1 MLRPGAPT
9 ARFAMSS
16 RHLAVFLWY
25 HPWRATS
32 AMFGFLYR
40 RLLYMI
46 PTVFLISVVTF
57 VIIQLP
63 PGDYL
68 DTLAAELSDSGGLDE
83 GTMQALRDQYGLGQ
97 PMYVQYLKWMSQIL
111 FHGNFGISFEKN
123 IPVNDIIWDKLGWT
137 FAISLMTL
145 LFIWMTALPI
155 GIYSAVRKYSAGD
168 YIATFFGF
176 IGLAVPNFLLALVMM
191 YVAFKYFG
199 QSVGGL
205 VSPQYL
211 GEPWTFDKFLDLLAH
226 IWMPIVVVGT
236 SGAAALIRIM
246 RANLLDELYRPYVVT
261 ARAKGMS
268 EFQLLLKY
276 PVRVALNP
284 FVSTIGWI
292 LPTLVSGEIIVAVVM
307 NLPTTG
313 PLLLRALLVQD
324 MYLAGSLIL
333 LVSILTVI
341 GTLVSDLLLAWI
353 DPRIRYQ

>member
-1 MLRPGAPT
+1 MLQ
-9 ARFAMSS
+9 
-16 RHLAVFLWY
+16 FL
-25 HPWRATS
+25 S
-32 AMFGFLYR
+32 R

-46 PTVFLISVVTF
+46 PTVFLVSVVTF
-57 VIIQLP
+57 AIIQLP

-68 DTLAAELSDSGGLDE
+68 DSLAAELSDNGGLDE
-83 GTMQALRDQYGLGQ
+83 GTRLALEAQYGLGQ
-97 PMYVQYLKWMSQIL
+97 PMHVQYFKWMKGIL
-111 FHGNFGISFEKN
+111 LEGNFGISFEKN
-123 IPVNDIIWDKLGWT
+123 LPVNDLIWDRLGWT
-137 FAISLMTL
+137 FAISTLTL
-145 LFIWMTALPI
+145 LFIWIIALPI
-155 GIYSAVRKYSAGD
+155 GIYSAVRKYSFGD
-168 YIATFFGF
+168 YLATFLGF

-211 GEPWTFDKFLDLLAH
+211 EEAWSWDKFIDLLKH

-268 EFQLLLKY
+268 EFQLLLRY

-333 LVSILTVI
+333 IVSMLTVL
-341 GTLVSDLLLAWI
+341 GTLISDLLLAWI

>member
-1 MLRPGAPT
+1 MGAFILR
-9 ARFAMSS
+9 R
-16 RHLAVFLWY
+16 V
-25 HPWRATS
+25 
-32 AMFGFLYR
+32 
-40 RLLYMI
+40 LYMI
-46 PTVFLISVVTF
+46 PTVFLVSIVTF
-57 VIIQLP
+57 IIIQLP

-68 DTLAAELSDSGGLDE
+68 DALAAEMGEAGVDNTAVIE
-83 GTMQALRDQYGLGQ
+83 QLREQYGLGQ
-97 PMYVQYLKWMSQIL
+97 PMYLQYWKWMTGIL
-111 FHGNFGISFEKN
+111 FEGDFGISFEKN
-123 IPVNDIIWDKLGWT
+123 LPVTDVIWDRLGWT
-137 FAISLMTL
+137 FAISILTL
-145 LFIWMTALPI
+145 LFIWIVALPI
-155 GIYSAVRKYSAGD
+155 GIYSAVRKYSVGD
-168 YIATFFGF
+168 YVATFFGF
-176 IGLAVPNFLLALVMM
+176 VGLAVPNFLLALLMM

-205 VSPQYL
+205 VSPEYL
-211 GEPWTFDKFLDLLAH
+211 NAPWSWAKFVDLLKH
-226 IWMPIVVVGT
+226 IWMPVFVVGT

-268 EFQLLLKY
+268 EFQLLMRY

-284 FVSTIGWI
+284 FISTIGWI

-333 LVSILTVI
+333 IVSLLTVI
-341 GTLVSDLLLAWI
+341 GTLLSDVLLAWI

>member
-1 MLRPGAPT
+1 
-9 ARFAMSS
+9 
-16 RHLAVFLWY
+16 
-25 HPWRATS
+25 
-32 AMFGFLYR
+32 MFGFLCR
-40 RLLYMI
+40 RILYMV
-46 PTVFLISVVTF
+46 PTVILVSIVTF
-57 VIIQLP
+57 LIIQLP

-68 DTLAAELSDSGGLDE
+68 DTLAAELSDQGGLDS
-83 GTMQALRDQYGLGQ
+83 GTMAALREQYGLGQ
-97 PMYVQYLKWMSQIL
+97 PFFVQYWKWISGIVMQ
-111 FHGNFGISFEKN
+111 GDFGLSFEKN
-123 IPVNDIIWDKLGWT
+123 LPVGDLIWDRLGWT

-145 LFIWMTALPI
+145 LFIWAVALPI
-155 GIYSAVRKYSAGD
+155 GIYSAVRKYSFGD
-168 YIATFFGF
+168 YAATFFGF
-176 IGLAVPNFLLALVMM
+176 IGLAVPNFLLALIMM

-205 VSPQYL
+205 VSPEYL
-211 GEPWTFDKFLDLLAH
+211 DARWTWDKYIDLFKH

-268 EFQLLLKY
+268 EFQLLMRY

-284 FVSTIGWI
+284 FLSTIGWI

-333 LVSILTVI
+333 IVSLLTVL
-341 GTLVSDLLLAWI
+341 GTLISDLLLAWI

>member
-1 MLRPGAPT
+1 MGGFILR
-9 ARFAMSS
+9 R
-16 RHLAVFLWY
+16 VI
-25 HPWRATS
+25 
-32 AMFGFLYR
+32 
-40 RLLYMI
+40 YMI
-46 PTVFLISVVTF
+46 PTVFLVSIVTF
-57 VIIQLP
+57 IIIQLP

-68 DTLAAELSDSGGLDE
+68 DSLAAEMGEAGVDNTAIVE
-83 GTMQALRDQYGLGQ
+83 QLREQYGLGQ
-97 PMYVQYLKWMSQIL
+97 PIHVQYWKWMTGIL
-111 FHGNFGISFEKN
+111 LEGDFGISFEKN
-123 IPVNDIIWDKLGWT
+123 LPVTDVIWDRLGWT
-137 FAISLMTL
+137 FAISILTL
-145 LFIWMTALPI
+145 LFIWIVALPI
-155 GIYSAVRKYSAGD
+155 GIYSAVRKYSVGD
-168 YIATFFGF
+168 YVATFFGF
-176 IGLAVPNFLLALVMM
+176 VGLAVPNFLLALVMM

-205 VSPQYL
+205 VSPEYL
-211 GEPWTFDKFLDLLAH
+211 DQPWSWDKFVNLLQH
-226 IWMPIVVVGT
+226 IWMPVFVVGT

-268 EFQLLLKY
+268 EFQLLMRY

-284 FVSTIGWI
+284 FISTIGWI

-333 LVSILTVI
+333 VVSLLTVI
-341 GTLVSDLLLAWI
+341 GTLLSDVLLAWV

>member
-1 MLRPGAPT
+1 ML
-9 ARFAMSS
+9 
-16 RHLAVFLWY
+16 
-25 HPWRATS
+25 
-32 AMFGFLYR
+32 GFLFR
-40 RLLYMI
+40 RIVYMI
-46 PTVFLISVVTF
+46 PTVFLVSVVTF
-57 VIIQLP
+57 AIIQLP

-68 DTLAAELSDSGGLDE
+68 DTLAAELNDSGGLDE
-83 GTMQALRDQYGLGQ
+83 GTMQSLRDQYGLGQ
-97 PMYVQYLKWMSQIL
+97 SMYVQYLKWMKGIL
-111 FHGNFGISFEKN
+111 FHFNFGISFEKN
-123 IPVNDIIWDKLGWT
+123 VPVNDLIWDRLGWT
-137 FAISLMTL
+137 FGISILTL
-145 LFIWMTALPI
+145 LFIWITALPI
-155 GIYSAVRKYSAGD
+155 GIYSAVRKYSVGD
-168 YIATFFGF
+168 YTATFFGF
-176 IGLAVPNFLLALVMM
+176 VGLAVPNFLLALVMM
-191 YVAFKYFG
+191 YVSFKYFG

-205 VSPQYL
+205 VSPEYL
-211 GEPWTFDKFLDLLAH
+211 DQPWSWDKFADLIKH

-268 EFQLLLKY
+268 EFQLLMRY

-313 PLLLRALLVQD
+313 PVLLRALLVQD

-333 LVSILTVI
+333 IVSMLTVI
-341 GTLVSDLLLAWI
+341 GTLISDVLLAWI

>member
-1 MLRPGAPT
+1 MGGFILR
-9 ARFAMSS
+9 R
-16 RHLAVFLWY
+16 V
-25 HPWRATS
+25 
-32 AMFGFLYR
+32 
-40 RLLYMI
+40 LYMI
-46 PTVFLISVVTF
+46 PTVFLVSIVTF
-57 VIIQLP
+57 IIIQLP

-68 DTLAAELSDSGGLDE
+68 DSLAAEMGEAGVDNTAVVE
-83 GTMQALRDQYGLGQ
+83 QLRAQYGLGQ
-97 PMYVQYLKWMSQIL
+97 PMYLQYWKWMTGIL
-111 FHGNFGISFEKN
+111 LEGDFGISFEKN
-123 IPVNDIIWDKLGWT
+123 LPVTDVIWDRLGWT
-137 FAISLMTL
+137 FGISLLTL
-145 LFIWMTALPI
+145 GFIWAVALPI
-155 GIYSAVRKYSAGD
+155 GIYSAVCKYSVGD

-176 IGLAVPNFLLALVMM
+176 VGLAIPNFLLALVMM

-205 VSPQYL
+205 VSPEYL
-211 GEPWTFDKFLDLLAH
+211 GEPWSWAKFVDLLKH
-226 IWMPIVVVGT
+226 IWMPVFVVGT

-268 EFQLLLKY
+268 EFQLLMRY

-284 FVSTIGWI
+284 ISTIGWI

-333 LVSILTVI
+333 VVSLLTVI
-341 GTLVSDLLLAWI
+341 GTLISDVLLAWV

>member
-1 MLRPGAPT
+1 MLQ
-9 ARFAMSS
+9 
-16 RHLAVFLWY
+16 FL
-25 HPWRATS
+25 S
-32 AMFGFLYR
+32 R

-46 PTVFLISVVTF
+46 PTVFLVSVVTF
-57 VIIQLP
+57 AIIQLP

-68 DTLAAELSDSGGLDE
+68 DSLAAELSDNGGLDE
-83 GTMQALRDQYGLGQ
+83 GTRLALEAQYGLGQ
-97 PMYVQYLKWMSQIL
+97 PMHVQYFKWMKGIL
-111 FHGNFGISFEKN
+111 LEGNFGISFEKN
-123 IPVNDIIWDKLGWT
+123 LPVNDLIWDRLGWT
-137 FAISLMTL
+137 FAISTLTL
-145 LFIWMTALPI
+145 LFIWIIALPI
-155 GIYSAVRKYSAGD
+155 GIYSAVRKYSFGD
-168 YIATFFGF
+168 YLATFLGF

-211 GEPWTFDKFLDLLAH
+211 EEAWSWDKFVDLLKH

-268 EFQLLLKY
+268 EFQLLLRY

-333 LVSILTVI
+333 IVSMLTVL
-341 GTLVSDLLLAWI
+341 GTLISDLLLAWI

>member
-1 MLRPGAPT
+1 M
-9 ARFAMSS
+9 M
-16 RHLAVFLWY
+16 
-25 HPWRATS
+25 
-32 AMFGFLYR
+32 GFLLR
-40 RLLYMI
+40 RIVYMI
-46 PTVFLISVVTF
+46 PTLFLVSIVTF
-57 VIIQLP
+57 IIIQLP

-68 DTLAAELSDSGGLDE
+68 DTLAADLGEAGVEDTGVMD
-83 GTMQALRDQYGLGQ
+83 ALREQYGLGQ
-97 PMYVQYLKWMSQIL
+97 PIYVQYFKWMRGIL
-111 FHGNFGISFEKN
+111 LYGDFGLSFEKN
-123 IPVNDIIWDKLGWT
+123 RPVTDLIWDRLGWT
-137 FAISLMTL
+137 FAISLLTL
-145 LFIWMTALPI
+145 LFIWFTALPI
-155 GIYSAVRKYSAGD
+155 GIYSAVRKYSVGD
-168 YIATFFGF
+168 YVATFFGF
-176 IGLAVPNFLLALVMM
+176 IGLAIPNFLLALVMM
-191 YVAFKYFG
+191 YIAFKYFG

-205 VSPQYL
+205 VSPEYL
-211 GEPWTFDKFLDLLAH
+211 DAPWTFDKFVNLLQH

-268 EFQLLLKY
+268 EFQLLLRY

-284 FVSTIGWI
+284 FISTIGWI

-333 LVSILTVI
+333 IVSMLTVV
-341 GTLVSDLLLAWI
+341 GTLISDILLALV

>member
-1 MLRPGAPT
+1 ML
-9 ARFAMSS
+9 
-16 RHLAVFLWY
+16 
-25 HPWRATS
+25 
-32 AMFGFLYR
+32 GFICR
-40 RLLYMI
+40 RVLYMI
-46 PTVFLISVVTF
+46 PTVILVSIVTF
-57 VIIQLP
+57 LIIQLP

-68 DTLAAELSDSGGLDE
+68 DTLAAELSDSGGLDS
-83 GTMQALRDQYGLGQ
+83 GTMAALREQYGLGQ
-97 PMYVQYLKWMSQIL
+97 PIHVQYWKWITGIV
-111 FHGNFGISFEKN
+111 FEGDFGLSFEKN
-123 IPVNDIIWDKLGWT
+123 LPVSDLIWDRLGWT
-137 FAISLMTL
+137 FGISLLTL
-145 LFIWMTALPI
+145 LFIWITALPI
-155 GIYSAVRKYSAGD
+155 GIYSAVRKYSVGD
-168 YIATFFGF
+168 YLATFFGF

-205 VSPQYL
+205 VSPEYI
-211 GEPWTFDKFLDLLAH
+211 GVAWSWDKFIDLLKH

-284 FVSTIGWI
+284 FISTIGWI

-313 PLLLRALLVQD
+313 PMLLRALLVQD

-333 LVSILTVI
+333 IVSLLTVL
-341 GTLVSDLLLAWI
+341 GTLISDLLLAWI

>member
-1 MLRPGAPT
+1 MIG
-9 ARFAMSS
+9 
-16 RHLAVFLWY
+16 FLW
-25 HPWRATS
+25 
-32 AMFGFLYR
+32 R
-40 RLLYMI
+40 RILYMI
-46 PTVFLISVVTF
+46 PTIFLVSVATF

-68 DTLAAELSDSGGLDE
+68 DTLAAELNDSGGLDA
-83 GTMQALRDQYGLGQ
+83 GTKQALEDQYGLGQ
-97 PMYVQYLKWMSQIL
+97 PMYVQYFKWMRGIL
-111 FHGNFGISFEKN
+111 LEGNFGLSFEKN
-123 IPVNDIIWDKLGWT
+123 VPVNDLIWDRLGWT
-137 FAISLMTL
+137 FGISILTL
-145 LFIWMTALPI
+145 LFIWITALPI
-155 GIYSAVRKYSAGD
+155 GIYSAVKKYSVGD
-168 YIATFFGF
+168 YAATFLGF

-205 VSPQYL
+205 VSPQYIDT
-211 GEPWTFDKFLDLLAH
+211 PWNFEKFIDLLKH

-268 EFQLLLKY
+268 EFQLLMKY

-333 LVSILTVI
+333 IVSLLTVV
-341 GTLVSDLLLAWI
+341 GTLISDVLLAWI
-353 DPRIRYQ
+353 DPRVRYQ

>member
-1 MLRPGAPT
+1 ML
-9 ARFAMSS
+9 
-16 RHLAVFLWY
+16 
-25 HPWRATS
+25 
-32 AMFGFLYR
+32 GFIFR

-46 PTVFLISVVTF
+46 PTVILVSIVTF
-57 VIIQLP
+57 IIIQLP

-68 DTLAAELSDSGGLDE
+68 DTLAAELSDSGGLDS

-97 PMYVQYLKWMSQIL
+97 PICIQYWKWITGII
-111 FHGNFGISFEKN
+111 FRADFGLSFEKN
-123 IPVNDIIWDKLGWT
+123 LPVGDLIWDRLGWT
-137 FAISLMTL
+137 FAISLLTL
-145 LFIWMTALPI
+145 LFIWIIALPI
-155 GIYSAVRKYSAGD
+155 GIYSAVRKYSFGD
-168 YIATFFGF
+168 YAATFFGF

-191 YVAFKYFG
+191 YIAFKYFG

-205 VSPQYL
+205 VSPEYIDA
-211 GEPWTFDKFLDLLAH
+211 PWTWDKFIDLLKH

-268 EFQLLLKY
+268 ELQLLLKY

-284 FVSTIGWI
+284 FISTIGWI

-313 PLLLRALLVQD
+313 PMLLRALLVQD

-333 LVSILTVI
+333 IVSLLTVL
-341 GTLVSDLLLAWI
+341 GTLISDLLLAWI

>member
-1 MLRPGAPT
+1 M
-9 ARFAMSS
+9 FA
-16 RHLAVFLWY
+16 FL
-25 HPWRATS
+25 T
-32 AMFGFLYR
+32 R

-46 PTVFLISVVTF
+46 PTLFLVSVVTF
-57 VIIQLP
+57 AVIQLP

-68 DTLAAELSDSGGLDE
+68 DTLAAELNELGGLDD
-83 GTMQALRDQYGLGQ
+83 GTRAALEEQYGLGQ
-97 PMYVQYLKWMSQIL
+97 PMYVQYLKWMRGIL
-111 FHGNFGISFEKN
+111 FYGDFGISFERN
-123 IPVNDIIWDKLGWT
+123 VPVNDLIWDRLGWT
-137 FAISLMTL
+137 FAISVLTL

-155 GIYSAVRKYSAGD
+155 GIYSAVKKYSVGD
-168 YIATFFGF
+168 YAATFFGF

-205 VSPQYL
+205 VSPEYI
-211 GEPWTFDKFLDLLAH
+211 GEPWTAEKIVDLLKH

-268 EFQLLLKY
+268 EFQLLMRY

-284 FVSTIGWI
+284 FISTIGWI
-292 LPTLVSGEIIVAVVM
+292 LPSLVSGEIIVAVVM

-324 MYLAGSLIL
+324 MYLAGSLIF

>member
-1 MLRPGAPT
+1 MGSFILR
-9 ARFAMSS
+9 R
-16 RHLAVFLWY
+16 V
-25 HPWRATS
+25 
-32 AMFGFLYR
+32 
-40 RLLYMI
+40 LYMI
-46 PTVFLISVVTF
+46 PTVFLVSIVTF
-57 VIIQLP
+57 IIIQLP

-68 DTLAAELSDSGGLDE
+68 DSLAADMADSGGDNTAVVE
-83 GTMQALRDQYGLGQ
+83 QLRAQYGLGQ
-97 PMYVQYLKWMSQIL
+97 PMHVQYWKWITGIL
-111 FHGNFGISFEKN
+111 FEWDFGISFEKN
-123 IPVNDIIWDKLGWT
+123 LPVTDVIWDRLGWT
-137 FAISLMTL
+137 FAISLLTL
-145 LFIWMTALPI
+145 LFIWIVALPI
-155 GIYSAVRKYSAGD
+155 GIYSAVKKYSVGD
-168 YIATFFGF
+168 YVATFFGF

-191 YVAFKYFG
+191 YLAFKYFG

-205 VSPQYL
+205 VSPEYIGQ
-211 GEPWTFDKFLDLLAH
+211 PWTWDKFVDLLKH
-226 IWMPIVVVGT
+226 IWMPIFVVGT

-268 EFQLLLKY
+268 EFQLLMRY

-284 FVSTIGWI
+284 FISTIGWI

-333 LVSILTVI
+333 VVSLLTVL
-341 GTLVSDLLLAWI
+341 GTLISDVLLAWV

>member
-1 MLRPGAPT
+1 
-9 ARFAMSS
+9 
-16 RHLAVFLWY
+16 
-25 HPWRATS
+25 
-32 AMFGFLYR
+32 
-40 RLLYMI
+40 MI
-46 PTVFLISVVTF
+46 PTVFLVSVVTF
-57 VIIQLP
+57 AIIQLP

-68 DTLAAELSDSGGLDE
+68 DSLAAELSDNGGLDE
-83 GTMQALRDQYGLGQ
+83 GTRLALEAQYGLGQ
-97 PMYVQYLKWMSQIL
+97 PMHVQYFKWMKGVL
-111 FHGNFGISFEKN
+111 LEGNFGISFEKN
-123 IPVNDIIWDKLGWT
+123 LPVNDLIWDRLGWT
-137 FAISLMTL
+137 FAISTLTL
-145 LFIWMTALPI
+145 LFIWIIALPI
-155 GIYSAVRKYSAGD
+155 GIYSAVRKYSFGD
-168 YIATFFGF
+168 YLATFLGF

-211 GEPWTFDKFLDLLAH
+211 EEAWSWDKFIDLLKH

-268 EFQLLLKY
+268 EFQLLLRY

-333 LVSILTVI
+333 IVSMLTVL
-341 GTLVSDLLLAWI
+341 GTLISDLLLAWI

>member
-1 MLRPGAPT
+1 ML
-9 ARFAMSS
+9 
-16 RHLAVFLWY
+16 
-25 HPWRATS
+25 
-32 AMFGFLYR
+32 GFLYR
-40 RLLYMI
+40 RILYMI
-46 PTVFLISVVTF
+46 PTVFLVSIMTF

-68 DTLAAELSDSGGLDE
+68 DTLAAELLDSGGLDE
-83 GTMQALRDQYGLGQ
+83 GTALALREQYGLGQ
-97 PMYVQYLKWMSQIL
+97 PIYVQYFKWMNGIL
-111 FHGNFGISFEKN
+111 LHGDFGISFEKN
-123 IPVNDIIWDKLGWT
+123 VPVNDLIWDRLGWT
-137 FAISLMTL
+137 FAISLLTL

-155 GIYSAVRKYSAGD
+155 GIYSAVRKYSFGD
-168 YIATFFGF
+168 YTATFFGF
-176 IGLAVPNFLLALVMM
+176 IGLAIPNFLLALVMM
-191 YVAFKYFG
+191 YVAFEYFG

-205 VSPQYL
+205 VSPEYIDA
-211 GEPWTFDKFLDLLAH
+211 PWTWGKFFNLLQH

-246 RANLLDELYRPYVVT
+246 RANLLDELYRPYVTT

-268 EFQLLLKY
+268 EFQLLMRY

-333 LVSILTVI
+333 IVSLLTVL
-341 GTLVSDLLLAWI
+341 GTLISDLLLAWI

>member
-1 MLRPGAPT
+1 MLT
-9 ARFAMSS
+9 Y
-16 RHLAVFLWY
+16 LA
-25 HPWRATS
+25 
-32 AMFGFLYR
+32 R
-40 RLLYMI
+40 RLVTM
-46 PTVFLISVVTF
+46 FLTLIALSVVVF
-57 VIIQLP
+57 VVIQLP
-63 PGDYL
+63 PGDFVTSYIASL
-68 DTLAAELSDSGGLDE
+68 SAAGENVDQETVL
-83 GTMQALRDQYGLGQ
+83 ALRDRYKLDQ
-97 PMYVQYLKWMSQIL
+97 PVLVQYWAWVSEIL
-111 FHGNFGISFEKN
+111 QGNFGYSFEMQT
-123 IPVNDIIWDKLGWT
+123 PVSEIFSQRIG
-137 FAISLMTL
+137 ISLAVEL
-145 LFIWMTALPI
+145 TAVVVMWAVSIPI
-155 GIYSAVRKYSAGD
+155 GIYSAVRKYSVGD

-176 IGLAVPNFLLALVMM
+176 VGLAIPNFLLALVMM

-205 VSPQYL
+205 VSPEYL
-211 GEPWTFDKFLDLLAH
+211 DQPWTWAKFVDLLKH
-226 IWMPIVVVGT
+226 IWMPVFVVGT

-268 EFQLLLKY
+268 EFQLLMRY

-284 FVSTIGWI
+284 FISTIGWI

-333 LVSILTVI
+333 IVSLLTVI
-341 GTLVSDLLLAWI
+341 GTLLSDVLLAWV

>member
-1 MLRPGAPT
+1 
-9 ARFAMSS
+9 
-16 RHLAVFLWY
+16 
-25 HPWRATS
+25 
-32 AMFGFLYR
+32 
-40 RLLYMI
+40 MI
-46 PTVFLISVVTF
+46 PTVVLVSVVTF
-57 VIIQLP
+57 LIIQLP

-83 GTMQALRDQYGLGQ
+83 GTKEALRVRYGLGE
-97 PMYVQYLKWMSQIL
+97 PFFVQYWKWISGIV
-111 FHGNFGISFEKN
+111 FHGDFGMSFEKN
-123 IPVNDIIWDKLGWT
+123 LPVGDLIWDRLGWT
-137 FAISLMTL
+137 FAISLLTL
-145 LFIWMTALPI
+145 LFIWAVALPI
-155 GIYSAVRKYSAGD
+155 GIYSAVKKYSFGD
-168 YIATFFGF
+168 YAATFFGF

-205 VSPQYL
+205 VSPEFI
-211 GEPWTFDKFLDLLAH
+211 GEPWTTEKFVDLLKH
-226 IWMPIVVVGT
+226 IWMPIFVVGT

-246 RANLLDELYRPYVVT
+246 RANLLDEIYRPYVVT

-268 EFQLLLKY
+268 EFQLLMRY

-284 FVSTIGWI
+284 FISTIGWI

-313 PLLLRALLVQD
+313 PMLLRALLVQD

-333 LVSILTVI
+333 IVSLLTVL
-341 GTLVSDLLLAWI
+341 GTLISDLLLAWI

>member
-1 MLRPGAPT
+1 ML
-9 ARFAMSS
+9 
-16 RHLAVFLWY
+16 
-25 HPWRATS
+25 
-32 AMFGFLYR
+32 GFIVR
-40 RLLYMI
+40 RILYMI
-46 PTVFLISVVTF
+46 PTIFLVSIVTF
-57 VIIQLP
+57 IIIQLP

-68 DTLAAELSDSGGLDE
+68 DTLAAELSDSGGLDT

-97 PMYVQYLKWMSQIL
+97 PIYVQYWKWITGIV
-111 FHGNFGISFEKN
+111 FRGDFGLSFEKN
-123 IPVNDIIWDKLGWT
+123 LPVGDLIWDRLGWT
-137 FAISLMTL
+137 FAISLLTL
-145 LFIWMTALPI
+145 LFIWTIALPI
-155 GIYSAVRKYSAGD
+155 GIYSAVRKYSFGD
-168 YIATFFGF
+168 YAATFFGF

-191 YVAFKYFG
+191 YIAFKYFG

-205 VSPQYL
+205 VSPEYIDA
-211 GEPWTFDKFLDLLAH
+211 PWTWDKLIDLLKH

-268 EFQLLLKY
+268 ELQLLLKY

-284 FVSTIGWI
+284 FISTIGWI

-313 PLLLRALLVQD
+313 PMLLRALLVQD

-333 LVSILTVI
+333 IVSLLTVL
-341 GTLVSDLLLAWI
+341 GTLISDLLLAWI

>member
-1 MLRPGAPT
+1 MKGFILRRIA
-9 ARFAMSS
+9 
-16 RHLAVFLWY
+16 
-25 HPWRATS
+25 
-32 AMFGFLYR
+32 
-40 RLLYMI
+40 YMI
-46 PTVFLISVVTF
+46 PTLFLVSIVTF
-57 VIIQLP
+57 AIIQLP

-68 DTLAAELSDSGGLDE
+68 DVLATELGEAGVEDTA
-83 GTMQALRDQYGLGQ
+83 TMEALRVQYGLGQ
-97 PMYVQYLKWMSQIL
+97 PIYVQYFKWMKAIVL
-111 FHGNFGISFEKN
+111 HGDFGISFEKN
-123 IPVNDIIWDKLGWT
+123 VPVNNLIWDRLGWT
-137 FAISLMTL
+137 VGISVLTL
-145 LFIWMTALPI
+145 LFIWITALPI
-155 GIYSAVRKYSAGD
+155 GIYSAVRKYSFGD
-168 YIATFFGF
+168 YVATFFGF

-191 YVAFKYFG
+191 YIAFKYFG

-205 VSPQYL
+205 VSPEYL
-211 GEPWTFDKFLDLLAH
+211 DAPWSWAKFVDLLQH

-268 EFQLLLKY
+268 EFQLLLRY

-333 LVSILTVI
+333 IVSMLTVV
-341 GTLVSDLLLAWI
+341 GTLISDLLLAWI

>member
-1 MLRPGAPT
+1 MLGFI
-9 ARFAMSS
+9 AR
-16 RHLAVFLWY
+16 RI
-25 HPWRATS
+25 
-32 AMFGFLYR
+32 
-40 RLLYMI
+40 LYMI
-46 PTVFLISVVTF
+46 PTVILVSIVTF
-57 VIIQLP
+57 IIIQLP

-68 DTLAAELSDSGGLDE
+68 DTLAAELSDSGGLDS

-97 PMYVQYLKWMSQIL
+97 PIYIQYWKWITGIL
-111 FHGNFGISFEKN
+111 FRGDFGLSFEKN
-123 IPVNDIIWDKLGWT
+123 LPVGNLIWDRLGWT
-137 FAISLMTL
+137 FLISLLTL
-145 LFIWMTALPI
+145 LFIWAIALPI
-155 GIYSAVRKYSAGD
+155 GIYSAVRKYSFGD
-168 YIATFFGF
+168 YAATFFGF

-191 YVAFKYFG
+191 YIAFKYFG

-205 VSPQYL
+205 VSPEYIDA
-211 GEPWTFDKFLDLLAH
+211 PWTWDKVIDLLKH

-268 EFQLLLKY
+268 ELQLLLKY

-284 FVSTIGWI
+284 FISTIGWI

-313 PLLLRALLVQD
+313 PMLLRALLVQD

-333 LVSILTVI
+333 IVSLLTVL
-341 GTLVSDLLLAWI
+341 GTLISDLLLAWI

>member
-1 MLRPGAPT
+1 ML
-9 ARFAMSS
+9 
-16 RHLAVFLWY
+16 
-25 HPWRATS
+25 
-32 AMFGFLYR
+32 GFIYR
-40 RLLYMI
+40 RILYMI
-46 PTVFLISVVTF
+46 PTVFLVSVVTF
-57 VIIQLP
+57 LIVQLP

-68 DTLAAELSDSGGLDE
+68 DTLAAELSDSGGLDS
-83 GTMQALRDQYGLGQ
+83 GTMLLLREQYGLGQ
-97 PMYVQYLKWMSQIL
+97 PFYVQYWKWITGIL
-111 FHGNFGISFEKN
+111 LEGDFGLSFEKN
-123 IPVNDIIWDKLGWT
+123 LPVSELIWDRLGWT

-145 LFIWMTALPI
+145 LFIWMIALPI
-155 GIYSAVRKYSAGD
+155 GIYSAVRKYSFGD
-168 YIATFFGF
+168 YAATFFGF

-191 YVAFKYFG
+191 YLSFKYFG

-205 VSPQYL
+205 VSPEYI
-211 GEPWTFDKFLDLLAH
+211 GEPWTWAKVVDLMQH
-226 IWMPIVVVGT
+226 IWMPVVVVGT

-268 EFQLLLKY
+268 EFQLLMRY

-284 FVSTIGWI
+284 FISTIGWI

-313 PLLLRALLVQD
+313 PMLLRALLVQD

-333 LVSILTVI
+333 IVSLLTVL
-341 GTLVSDLLLAWI
+341 GTLISDLLLAWI

>member
-1 MLRPGAPT
+1 MLGFI
-9 ARFAMSS
+9 AR
-16 RHLAVFLWY
+16 RI
-25 HPWRATS
+25 
-32 AMFGFLYR
+32 
-40 RLLYMI
+40 LYMI
-46 PTVFLISVVTF
+46 PTVIMVSIVTF
-57 VIIQLP
+57 IIIQLP

-68 DTLAAELSDSGGLDE
+68 DTLAAELSDSGGLST
-83 GTMQALRDQYGLGQ
+83 GTMEALRNQYGLGQ
-97 PMYVQYLKWMSQIL
+97 PVYVQYWKWISGIL
-111 FHGNFGISFEKN
+111 LRGDFGLSFEKN
-123 IPVNDIIWDKLGWT
+123 LPVGDLIWDRLGWT
-137 FAISLMTL
+137 FAISLLTL
-145 LFIWMTALPI
+145 GFIWITALPI
-155 GIYSAVRKYSAGD
+155 GIYSAVRKYSVGD
-168 YIATFFGF
+168 YAATFFGF

-205 VSPQYL
+205 VSPEYINA
-211 GEPWTFDKFLDLLAH
+211 PWTGAKFVDLLKH

-268 EFQLLLKY
+268 EFQLLMRY

-284 FVSTIGWI
+284 FISTIGWI

-313 PLLLRALLVQD
+313 PMLLRALLVQD

-333 LVSILTVI
+333 IVSLLTVL
-341 GTLVSDLLLAWI
+341 GTLISDLLLAWI